1 MRERAIVATTGLVT
15 PLLLKALLK
24 AFRIMPG
31 VKPRIGPLTGRGV
44 ACRRITLC
52 SIGLAFVGFGG
63 FAVILGS
70 GACP

>member
-1 MRERAIVATTGLVT
+1 MATISLVT

-24 AFRIMPG
+24 AFRIMPRI
-31 VKPRIGPLTGRGV
+31 KPGIGPLIRRGV